1 MYGRIEE
8 KEMKMKKEGGIF
20 RSISI
25 IGGDLLPLPPHHL
38 LLPLLHLHLVAAAQ
52 CHLLPR
58 DEEIPLISN
67 LEMDK
72 NLGINTGLYE
82 CLGLELLE
90 ELFNVDLG
98 KITMP

>member
-8 KEMKMKKEGGIF
+8 KGMNMKKEGEIQ

-25 IGGDLLPLPPHHL
+25 VGSDLLPLPLHHL

-58 DEEIPLISN
+58 DEEIPHISN

-72 NLGINTGLYE
+72 NLVINTGLYE
-82 CLGLELLE
+82 CWELELLAE
-90 ELFNVDLG
+90 SFNVDQA

>member
-1 MYGRIEE
+1 MSFLGCCSLFQKLKNNNYECLIV
-8 KEMKMKKEGGIF
+8 
-20 RSISI
+20 
-25 IGGDLLPLPPHHL
+25 LVVPLPPHHL